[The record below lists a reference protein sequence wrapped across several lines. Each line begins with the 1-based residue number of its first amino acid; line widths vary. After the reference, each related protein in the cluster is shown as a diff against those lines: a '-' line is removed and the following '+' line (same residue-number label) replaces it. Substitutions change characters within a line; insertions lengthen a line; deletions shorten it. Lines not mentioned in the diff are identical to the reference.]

1 MSGFPCLNM
10 KLRRAIIAKIC
21 QDACAC
27 TFHILAETLY
37 QWIHSPRHFY
47 FLQASTLFIKN
58 ISAVFFPL
66 LESLH
71 THFS

>member
-10 KLRRAIIAKIC
+10 KLRRAITAKIC

-27 TFHILAETLY
+27 TFHILAETLFV
-37 QWIHSPRHFY
+37 SMDSLSLTFF

-58 ISAVFFPL
+58 ISAFFFP
-66 LESLH
+66 
-71 THFS
+71 F